1 VTNSHGENHV
11 PDCVAVSRTDA
22 AEVCNAAAPA
32 ASALVYAAPLAAMVR
47 VNWSWKAAAFAA
59 SA

>member
-1 VTNSHGENHV
+1 ML
-11 PDCVAVSRTDA
+11 A
-22 AEVCNAAAPA
+22 ALTAAAGAPIALRSICAALA
-32 ASALVYAAPLAAMVR
+32 ASALTYEAPLAAMVR

>member
-1 VTNSHGENHV
+1 V
-11 PDCVAVSRTDA
+11 
-22 AEVCNAAAPA
+22 AAAIDPLTA
-32 ASALVYAAPLAAMVR
+32 AAGLASALCSACAALASVLAYEAPLAAMVR